1 MSRDRI
7 GTLTTLTTV
16 GALLFAARIGLAQE
30 RPRPGKNA
38 APNPSDEPRLSD
50 QAELARAAGLYEAGK
65 YSQCAQEFRALL
77 NPKSSRA
84 LHDPA
89 VIEKARVYYAACLI
103 GSGHPKEADEPLKRA
118 VRANPQMKAP
128 DSLMFPQV
136 VIDHF
141 LHVQDELR
149 SEIQRAE
156 QEQIRKA
163 QAAHQ
168 RVEQEQK
175 QHAARI
181 AQLKELASE
190 QQVIVKNRR
199 WIAAVPF
206 GVGQFQNRQPV
217 LGWTF
222 LASEVALGGAALTSM
237 LLQSYYRSQALNPT
251 KSAASL
257 RQNDQAAQTVLTI
270 SSYSLLAVTAAGI
283 LQAEFAFVPEFK
295 DGVRHRALPK
305 ALESA
310 QNRTPNWSVTPSA
323 APLPG
328 GAELGVVGRF

>member
-1 MSRDRI
+1 MSRDRTA
-7 GTLTTLTTV
+7 TLRALTALA
-16 GALLFAARIGLAQE
+16 ALLFAARGLAQE
-30 RPRPGKNA
+30 RPSVDKAVPKPA
-38 APNPSDEPRLSD
+38 DEPRLSD

-65 YSQCAQEFRALL
+65 YAQCAQEFHALL
-77 NPKSSRA
+77 APKSPRA
-84 LHDPA
+84 LHDPS

-103 GSGHPKEADEPLKRA
+103 GSGHAKEADEPLERA
-118 VRANPQMKAP
+118 VRANPQMQPP
-128 DSLMFPQV
+128 DSLVFPQA

-156 QEQIRKA
+156 QERIQKA

-175 QHAARI
+175 QRAALV
-181 AQLKELASE
+181 AELKELASE
-190 QQVIVKNRR
+190 QQIIVKNQR

-217 LGWTF
+217 LGTTF
-222 LASEVALGGAALTSM
+222 LVSEVALGGAAITSI
-237 LLQSYYRSQALNPT
+237 LLQSYYRSQQGL
-251 KSAASL
+251 KSAESL
-257 RQNDQAAQTVLTI
+257 KQNDHAAGIVLDV
-270 SSYSLLAVTAAGI
+270 SSYGLLAVTAAGI
-283 LQAEFAFVPEFK
+283 LQAELAFVPEFNG
-295 DGVRHRALPK
+295 GVRRRALPK

-310 QNRTPNWSVTPSA
+310 QNRSPNWSITPSA

-328 GAELGVVGRF
+328 GAEVGVVGRF